1 MTYHS
6 SVKREYEQPNGI
18 RRTELRYSGD
28 IDTSGKL
35 KLKRC
40 VGKSFLDKDRKTGA
54 CLSTESHLEQE
65 SEIKTT
71 RPVITSRPDQS
82 A

>member
-1 MTYHS
+1 MTYHN
-6 SVKREYEQPNGI
+6 SVKQEYEQPNGI
-18 RRTELRYSGD
+18 RRTEFRYSGD

-40 VGKSFLDKDRKTGA
+40 VGKSFLDKSREAGDLPTGA
-54 CLSTESHLEQE
+54 NMEHGADK
-65 SEIKTT
+65 KTVY
-71 RPVITSRPDQS
+71 PVLPVQPDKS

>member
-1 MTYHS
+1 MTYHN

-18 RRTELRYSGD
+18 RRMELRYSGD

-40 VGKSFLDKDRKTGA
+40 VGKSFLYKSRETSALPTGA
-54 CLSTESHLEQE
+54 NTKHGAV
-65 SEIKTT
+65 INTVY
-71 RPVITSRPDQS
+71 PVLPVQPDKS